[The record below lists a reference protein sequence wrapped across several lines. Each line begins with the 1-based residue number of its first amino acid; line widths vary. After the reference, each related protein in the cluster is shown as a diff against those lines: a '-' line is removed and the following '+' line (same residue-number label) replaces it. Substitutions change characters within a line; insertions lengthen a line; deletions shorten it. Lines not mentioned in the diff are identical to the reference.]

1 MTTTTIKTNLTNAT
15 VESAIEKSSG
25 VLESILNTLD
35 ILGKAW
41 EESRMEYKKHAVL
54 GGGWE

>member
-25 VLESILNTLD
+25 VLESILSTLD

-41 EESRMEYKKHAVL
+41 EESRTEYKKHAVL

>member
-1 MTTTTIKTNLTNAT
+1 MTTTTVKTNLTNAS
-15 VESAIEKSSG
+15 VESAIEKSNG
-25 VLESILNTLD
+25 VLNSILNTLD

-41 EESRMEYKKHAVL
+41 EESRAEYKKHAVL

>member
-25 VLESILNTLD
+25 VLESILSTLD

-41 EESRMEYKKHAVL
+41 EESRVEYKKHAVL